1 MKIIQLITVEDGG
14 IQGLGEDG
22 QLYELIWKVMSFG
35 RHDKQWVLA
44 QGHQTLAQKVASL
57 LPGASKDDV
66 KLRLTNFATRYGLYG
81 NTALSAYEDAVIH
94 TLKGNS
100 DEVTVTQ
107 TETMLTV
114 RGSDGSEQ
122 FMKLVGGQ
130 YV

>member
-22 QLYELIWKVMSFG
+22 QLYELTWKTMSFG

-44 QGHQTLAQKVASL
+44 QGPQTLAQKVASL
-57 LPGASKDDV
+57 LYGVSKGDV
-66 KLRLTNFATRYGLYG
+66 KHRLTNFANKYDLYG
-81 NTALSAYEDAVIH
+81 NTVQSEYDAGVTH

-100 DEVTVTQ
+100 DVVVVTQ
-107 TETMLTV
+107 TEGMLTV